1 MLSNLP
7 NTRALLL
14 GILFFKQAFT
24 LTSAQHHG
32 INTYAIT
39 LKYFFFC
46 KSRYAENDFLEPIFG
61 ADNTL
66 EIQSS
71 RESTIWICSATHSG
85 NEQYTRVYS
94 GPPLAQNINQS
105 HRCINIG
112 GPNALLFYRPDTAR
126 VLSIG

>member
-1 MLSNLP
+1 MCFLLPTSAGLSGDTQPWGQGHDKLMLSNLP

-71 RESTIWICSATHSG
+71 RESTI
-85 NEQYTRVYS
+85 
-94 GPPLAQNINQS
+94 
-105 HRCINIG
+105 
-112 GPNALLFYRPDTAR
+112 
-126 VLSIG
+126 